1 MLLLLFLLTLLI
13 CMIIY
18 FIYVLYRTKGD
29 GNCLYRSCSKLLC
42 GKDELHEVL
51 RNLTS
56 IELFTNQEFY
66 AFHPY
71 VKKNVHLFKCEN
83 TAFSASASD
92 AALGDGYDRKD
103 PSSRVMVVQREAV
116 KNLTSGTYASLM
128 CLFALSS
135 VTGMDVISVYP
146 EEQDNKTKYS
156 RFLNGT
162 ILPRNAHKD
171 FSVKLVQGSKLIF
184 MWTTAG
190 FLTLPGL
197 SEGFQPNH
205 FVPLVEFNSNI
216 GTKAKLI
223 QQKKILIILDFVHKV
238 KMNLL

>member
-1 MLLLLFLLTLLI
+1 MY
-13 CMIIY
+13 IY
-18 FIYVLYRTKGD
+18 LYIYITLYRTKGD
-29 GNCLYRSCSKLLC
+29 GNCLYRACSKLLC
-42 GKDELHEVL
+42 GKDELHGVL
-51 RNLTS
+51 RYLTS

-71 VKKNVHLFKCEN
+71 IKKNVHLFKCEN

-103 PSSRVMVVQREAV
+103 PSSRVVVVQREAV
-116 KNLTSGTYASLM
+116 KNLTSGAYASLM

-146 EEQDNKTKYS
+146 EELDHKTKYS
-156 RFLNGT
+156 KFQNET

-171 FSVKLVQGSKLIF
+171 FSSKLVQESKLIF

-197 SEGFQPNH
+197 AQGFQPNH
-205 FVPLVEFNSNI
+205 FVPLVEFNSKTE
-216 GTKAKLI
+216 TKAKRI
-223 QQKKILIILDFVHKV
+223 QQKKITDHFKFCSQSENELFIRGNV
-238 KMNLL
+238 